1 MLDLKNILLISDFL
15 WRKISLNFQKQLF
28 LEVIYNEPRDSK
40 LYTQP
45 GIDPDD
51 SLKYKLYVGNESFYC
66 KPLSCQTNY
75 PNYEQIQNPGKNIV
89 TVFDRNIVRY
99 ILIL

>member
-1 MLDLKNILLISDFL
+1 MLSQYLSHISQTRILFFYL
-15 WRKISLNFQKQLF
+15 QKKLF

-66 KPLSCQTNY
+66 KPLGCQNQANP
-75 PNYEQIQNPGKNIV
+75 PNYEQIQSSGKIV
-89 TVFDRNIVRY
+89 CQYWMRFIVV
-99 ILIL
+99 

>member
-1 MLDLKNILLISDFL
+1 M
-15 WRKISLNFQKQLF
+15 F

-66 KPLSCQTNY
+66 KPLGCQNQANP
-75 PNYEQIQNPGKNIV
+75 PNYEQIQSSGKIV
-89 TVFDRNIVRY
+89 YQKQMKSIVVEITLQV
-99 ILIL
+99 ILFYL

>member
-1 MLDLKNILLISDFL
+1 M
-15 WRKISLNFQKQLF
+15 
-28 LEVIYNEPRDSK
+28 IYNEPRDSK

-66 KPLSCQTNY
+66 KPFSCCQTHSA
-75 PNYEQIQNPGKNIV
+75 NYEQIG
-89 TVFDRNIVRY
+89 TAGTY
-99 ILIL
+99 IFFYTIIRIFLEY

>member
-1 MLDLKNILLISDFL
+1 MLLH
-15 WRKISLNFQKQLF
+15 FQKQLF

-66 KPLSCQTNY
+66 KPLSCPTNY
-75 PNYEQIQNPGKNIV
+75 PNYEQIQNPGENMLTPFNI
-89 TVFDRNIVRY
+89 Y
-99 ILIL
+99 

>member
-1 MLDLKNILLISDFL
+1 MLKFIKNINNESHLT
-15 WRKISLNFQKQLF
+15 FQKQLF

-45 GIDPDD
+45 GVDPDD

-66 KPLSCQTNY
+66 KPLGCQSHSQ
-75 PNYEQIQNPGKNIV
+75 NYEQIQNTG
-89 TVFDRNIVRY
+89 RY
-99 ILIL
+99 CYLN

>member
-1 MLDLKNILLISDFL
+1 MSNHVFFIF
-15 WRKISLNFQKQLF
+15 FQKQLF

-66 KPLSCQTNY
+66 KPMGCQNQY
-75 PNYEQIQNPGKNIV
+75 PNYEQIQESGKGYA
-89 TVFDRNIVRY
+89 F
-99 ILIL
+99 L